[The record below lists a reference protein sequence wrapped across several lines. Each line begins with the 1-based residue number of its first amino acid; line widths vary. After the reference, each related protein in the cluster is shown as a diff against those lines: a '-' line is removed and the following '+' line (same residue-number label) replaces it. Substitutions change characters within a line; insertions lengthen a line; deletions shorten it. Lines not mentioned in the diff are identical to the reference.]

1 LGVDS
6 GRSPH
11 YYFSMR
17 PRTLDVDRGIDTS
30 CRYSRDHRRENGK
43 TMIPRNRYA
52 DQRGGF
58 MSSLGDLA
66 TLLGTPRVATAR
78 LANFD
83 PAFRVTIDVQR
94 FDSIPGQEL
103 PVEAVMDTS
112 FDALAAEHGRALATV
127 SGDITAA
134 SRREAAARS

>member
-1 LGVDS
+1 MLIAGSIQAAGTPGTTGVKWQED
-6 GRSPH
+6 
-11 YYFSMR
+11 
-17 PRTLDVDRGIDTS
+17 D
-30 CRYSRDHRRENGK
+30 
-43 TMIPRNRYA
+43 PRNRYA

-66 TLLGTPRVATAR
+66 TLLGTPRVATAP
-78 LANFD
+78 LANFGHT
-83 PAFRVTIDVQR
+83 FRVTIDVQR
-94 FDSIPGQEL
+94 FDSIRRQKVL
-103 PVEAVMDTS
+103 VEAVMNTS

>member
-58 MSSLGDLA
+58 MSSLGD
-66 TLLGTPRVATAR
+66 
-78 LANFD
+78 
-83 PAFRVTIDVQR
+83 
-94 FDSIPGQEL
+94 
-103 PVEAVMDTS
+103 
-112 FDALAAEHGRALATV
+112 RALPTV